1 MPLWPLRG
9 ALVVEASTGI
19 AAPLCARLLADAGA
33 TVVTVD
39 LGQRDAVPPSA
50 SWRAYLDV
58 GKERRAIGPAGDEL
72 AALLARADLL
82 LTSLPHEAAAALG
95 VGCEQSLAANPELIA
110 ACITPFG
117 QSGPY
122 APLAADDVT
131 VAALSGISDCTP
143 GFPDRRERM
152 DDPPVQ
158 SRAPLTDVA
167 GALVGGTAIM
177 AALLARLRG
186 EPGPRHIELATL
198 EAATTLIVNEWG
210 PTAYGGGVRGR
221 RPGHMD
227 QEPNSYLA
235 AADGWVNVTGMTPPY
250 WESLLE
256 MMGRPDWALAPEL
269 ATAEGRA
276 ANYATLMPPL
286 SAWVK
291 TRPRLAFFEEAQAR
305 GLPICPSTDLRDTL
319 AGEHVQAV
327 GSTVVVD
334 GRVLPADALLV
345 NGVRRARPGA
355 AAGAGATADPGESSP
370 LRAARP
376 AAAGRARG
384 AGRGATAAPHH
395 LPLQGVRVIDLTQF
409 LAGPF
414 AGQTLASLGADV
426 IVVESST
433 RLVTRSFGPFGGE
446 PTYDAS
452 MNFNFC
458 ARGKRSATLNLK
470 TDEGRATLDE
480 LVRSSD
486 VVIENYSARFAA
498 QLGLTYERL
507 QTLRADIIVG
517 SLSAFGRSGPW
528 GRYIG
533 LHSGVMALSGLASVT
548 RDEEGRPRF
557 LGAALPD
564 TLSGT
569 YLALAVV
576 QALAQRELTGH
587 GCQLELSMLDVGLL
601 CMGGLV
607 PDAATDEPTLRHPA
621 RFLRTREPERFVAV
635 AAELAAAEWEG
646 IEREVATLTR
656 AEAMAAL
663 QARGLRAGAVQDL
676 ADVMADPQ
684 LSARGFLAVDD
695 HPVAGARPAPGVAW
709 LYDGERPLLAHAP
722 LLGVDTDEVLR
733 GAGLDDARITALRA
747 AGALA

>member
-1 MPLWPLRG
+1 M
-9 ALVVEASTGI
+9 VEVSTGI
-19 AAPLCARLLADAGA
+19 AAPLCGRLLADAGA
-33 TVVTVD
+33 TVVSLD
-39 LGQRDAVPPSA
+39 LGQHDGVPPSA

-58 GKERRAIGPAGDEL
+58 GKERRTVVAAGPEL
-72 AALLARADLL
+72 AALLGGADLL
-82 LTSLPHEAAAALG
+82 LTSLPDGVAAALG
-95 VGCEQSLAANPELIA
+95 VGCEQSLAAHPALIA

-122 APLAADDVT
+122 AALAGDDVA
-131 VAALSGISDCTP
+131 VAALSGLSDCTP

-158 SRAPLTDVA
+158 SRAPLTEVA
-167 GALVGGTAIM
+167 GALVGATAIM
-177 AALLARLRG
+177 GALLARLRG
-186 EPGPRHIELATL
+186 EPGPRHVELASL
-198 EAATTLIVNEWG
+198 EATTTLIVNEWG

-250 WESLLE
+250 WEALLD
-256 MMGRPDWALAPEL
+256 MMGRPDWALAPEF
-269 ATAEGRA
+269 ATPESRA
-276 ANYATLMPPL
+276 ANYETLMPPL
-286 SAWVK
+286 RAWVK

-305 GLPICPSTDLRDTL
+305 GLPICPVTDLRDTL
-319 AGEHVQAV
+319 ASEHVRAV
-327 GSTVVVD
+327 GSTVETG

-345 NGVRRARPGA
+345 NGVRRERPGGGEGT
-355 AAGAGATADPGESSP
+355 GAGAAVTPAAVSP
-370 LRAARP
+370 LRTARP
-376 AAAGRARG
+376 ATSPRPLAAA
-384 AGRGATAAPHH
+384 RGATAAPHQ
-395 LPLQGVRVIDLTQF
+395 LPLQGTRVLDLTQF

-426 IVVESST
+426 VVVESST
-433 RLVTRSFGPFGGE
+433 RLVTRSFGPFGGV

-470 TDEGRATLDE
+470 TDEGRATLDQ

-507 QTLRADIIVG
+507 RMLREDIIVG

-533 LHSGVMALSGLASVT
+533 LHSGVMALSGLAGVT

-569 YLALAVV
+569 YLACAVV
-576 QALAQRELTGH
+576 QALAQRELTGE

-607 PDAATDEPTLRHPA
+607 PDAATDEPTLRHPV
-621 RFLRTREPERFVAV
+621 RFLRTSEPERFVAV
-635 AAELAAAEWEG
+635 AAQLPAAEWEA

-656 AEAMAAL
+656 GEAMAAL
-663 QARGLRAGAVQDL
+663 QARGLRAGSVQDV
-676 ADVMADPQ
+676 ADVMVDPH
-684 LSARGFLAVDD
+684 LGARGFVAVDN

-709 LYDGERPLLAHAP
+709 LYDGGRPQLPHAP
-722 LLGVDTDEVLR
+722 LLGADTDDVLL
-733 GAGLDDARITALRA
+733 GAGFDAASIAALRA
-747 AGALA
+747 GGALA